1 MDFRKLRN
9 FVVLAEELN
18 FSRAAE
24 KVHLTQSALSRSI
37 VSLENTLGAR
47 LFDRGNNGVLLTPV
61 GKILLKR
68 AQSLL
73 LDLGSLSQEV
83 RLMAEGETGDISMGV
98 GPFPGSTLMPP
109 VLAELVREKPL
120 VRVDVEINNP
130 RHLLE
135 HLLHEQIEFFVAD
148 QLSIPP
154 DARISIRPLERLHV
168 GFVVRA
174 GHPLTLKQ
182 NFTPHDILDYPLAS
196 IRISGLRRSAIE
208 QYLGVTA
215 EQELRPSV
223 VCDNPAL
230 FELVTLNSDAVALTT
245 FASVHREIK
254 KGDLVI
260 LPTSKASVLCSELG
274 VVSLKGR
281 TLSPSALWLIE
292 RMRELTIE
300 FAKSVPTGNGPDL
313 PERVAD

>member
-1 MDFRKLRN
+1 MDLRKLRH

-37 VSLENTLGAR
+37 IALEQTLGAH
-47 LFDRGNNGVLLTPV
+47 LFDRSNNNVSLTPV
-61 GKILLKR
+61 GKILLTR

-73 LDLGSLSQEV
+73 LDLGSLKQEV
-83 RLMAEGETGDISMGV
+83 RLMAEGETGDIAMGV
-98 GPFPGSTLMPP
+98 GPFPGSILMPP
-109 VLAELVREKPL
+109 ILAELMHDKPR
-120 VRVDVEINNP
+120 VHVDVEINNP

-135 HLLHEQIEFFVAD
+135 HLLNEQIEFFVAD
-148 QLSIPP
+148 LLAIPP
-154 DARISIRPLERLHV
+154 DSRISIRPLERLYL
-168 GFVVRA
+168 GFVARA
-174 GHPLTLKQ
+174 GHPLASKRD
-182 NFTPHDILDYPLAS
+182 FIPSDILDYPLAS
-196 IRISGLRRSAIE
+196 VRISGFLRSAIE

-215 EQELRPSV
+215 ERELRLSV

-230 FELVTLNSDAVALTT
+230 LEFVTLKSDAIAITT

-254 KGDLVI
+254 NGELVALSTSNPGDFF
-260 LPTSKASVLCSELG
+260 SELG

-292 RMRELTIE
+292 RMRELTRE
-300 FAKSVPTGNGPDL
+300 FAKSRPTGNAPS
-313 PERVAD
+313 P